1 MKIVNRSLNYQGKL
15 AIVFLCS
22 LILSTSRGETTSGT
36 AADSGV
42 PSYTVT
48 DIGLLPGFTQ
58 MTGSAINI
66 DGDVVGT
73 AYTGFD
79 VNGNLTGGHGFLYH
93 GLKVIDLG
101 PGAAT
106 AINGLGEVLGYS
118 LDSSGKSTPFLYQN
132 GVFTTL
138 PANSYALNDLGQILI
153 QVTGAVEIRE
163 PNGTIVS
170 HAVNNGYFFVAWAIN
185 DLGQVIARNFV
196 KAPKNKRNQF
206 GDFYNQVLLV
216 QPGGLYKIVARN
228 GVNEY
233 CFPQAMNILGQ
244 AVGRN
249 YNIYYNTTYQ
259 DYFYDEG
266 DATLYNPDGKSAY
279 LGNLLTEIDGG
290 APPGSDATGINSFG
304 TIVGFCR
311 TANGQVSKGFVYLN
325 GSMYDLNALVTS
337 TANGLTVISAQG
349 VNDLGQI
356 VATATDAD
364 GGYHA
369 VILTVAGSK

>member
-1 MKIVNRSLNYQGKL
+1 
-15 AIVFLCS
+15 
-22 LILSTSRGETTSGT
+22 
-36 AADSGV
+36 
-42 PSYTVT
+42 
-48 DIGLLPGFTQ
+48 

-66 DGDVVGT
+66 DGDIVGT

-93 GLKVIDLG
+93 DLKVIDLG

-132 GVFTTL
+132 GSFTTL
-138 PANSYALNDLGQILI
+138 PANSYVLNDLGQILI

-170 HAVNNGYFFVAWAIN
+170 HAVNNGYFFVALAIS
-185 DLGQVIARNFV
+185 DLGQVIARDFV
-196 KAPKNKRNQF
+196 NALKNRRNQF

-216 QPGGLYKIVARN
+216 QPGGAYRIVARN
-228 GVNEY
+228 RV
-233 CFPQAMNILGQ
+233 
-244 AVGRN
+244 
-249 YNIYYNTTYQ
+249 

-266 DATLYNPDGKSAY
+266 DATLYNPDGKSVY

-311 TANGQVSKGFVYLN
+311 MANGQVSKGFVYLN
-325 GSMYDLNALVTS
+325 ASMYDLNALATP
-337 TANGLTVISAQG
+337 TPNGLTIISAQG